1 MLFRAHAGTFLFCC
15 LALLLATGLYQRV
28 ANPSLEYH
36 LEHAATPTERGMP
49 PSAAAPGEDTP
60 TPLTPEFAEKLARA
74 MKDLREQPGNP
85 EIHMYIA
92 DIFVRHNDWH
102 SAAKFMERA
111 VAAAPENAK
120 AWYAYG
126 MVLSGHKEYEKAAQA
141 FEKVLTLDAANTD
154 AMANLITLYRRDL
167 NQPMKA
173 VGLAEKILAAPDAGE
188 TAKKIAGEA
197 LQKPR

>member
-1 MLFRAHAGTFLFCC
+1 MRFRAHAGTFLFCC
-15 LALLLATGLYQRV
+15 LALLLATGIYQRV

-49 PSAAAPGEDTP
+49 PSTAAPGTDNAI
-60 TPLTPEFAEKLARA
+60 PLTPEFAEKLGQA

-111 VAAAPENAK
+111 VAAAPDNAK

-126 MVLSGHKEYEKAAQA
+126 MVLSGHKEYAEAAQA
-141 FEKVLTLDAANTD
+141 FERSLSLDAANTD
-154 AMANLITLYRRDL
+154 AMANLITLYRREL
-167 NQPMKA
+167 NQPLKA
-173 VGLAEKILAAPDAGE
+173 VGLAEKILAAPEAGE

-197 LQKPR
+197 LQKTQ